1 MVWSGYQ
8 SLSCMHRLLS
18 TQCMKWGGT
27 ATEWTQNLMRCWWRG
42 WLGAVMPR
50 AAAQVAGTQA
60 QRFLKEGDLM
70 KDRQGFSSSCV
81 LPCCRMT
88 GRSSLSRFTSHPLSC
103 LFGAQTFFATGT
115 AQWETVPTLVGSSFS
130 GSCRYYHK
138 ANSSTPALEAVLL
151 LTSPDQ
157 ISGQTWGWR

>member
-1 MVWSGYQ
+1 
-8 SLSCMHRLLS
+8 MHEVRWDS
-18 TQCMKWGGT
+18 HRVNPKSD
-27 ATEWTQNLMRCWWRG
+27 
-42 WLGAVMPR
+42 AVL
-50 AAAQVAGTQA
+50 VAGLARGCHAKSCSSSCRDTSSVVS
-60 QRFLKEGDLM
+60 EGTRSDE
-70 KDRQGFSSSCV
+70 RQGFSSSCV